1 MARSF
6 GAELQKARRRWDL
19 TVALG
24 IPLIVFLW
32 ASRATPGGEN
42 LASGYAGM
50 FYSLPLMNAVIMPVG
65 MAALASRIWDCETK
79 GSACKLLYTL
89 QTRQSLFA
97 AKALLGLLENL
108 LVCAVECGSLL
119 ALGRMQGYTETLLP
133 GRLGWLFLC
142 TFLVNAMLCFF
153 SFWLSM
159 RFANQVVALAVG
171 FCGAL
176 IGLFAA
182 FMPVVFSYFIPFG
195 YYIPLGAVGM
205 DWNPETRVAAYFY
218 ADYPWWLLGVTAL
231 LAAAL
236 AALCLHTVKDKEV

>member
-1 MARSF
+1 MARCF

-19 TVALG
+19 AVALG
-24 IPLIVFLW
+24 IPLIVLLW
-32 ASRATPGGEN
+32 AARSTPGGEA

-50 FYSLPLMNAVIMPVG
+50 FYSLPLMNAVVMPVS
-65 MAALASRIWDCETK
+65 MAALASRIWDAETR
-79 GSACKLLYTL
+79 GGTCKLLYTL

-108 LVCAVECGSLL
+108 LVCAVECGGLL
-119 ALGRMQGYTETLLP
+119 ALARVQGYTEVLRP

-142 TFLVNAMLCFF
+142 TYMVNTMLYFF

-176 IGLFAA
+176 TGLFAA
-182 FMPVVFSYFIPFG
+182 FMPVVFSYFVPFG
-195 YYIPLGAVGM
+195 YYIPLSAVGM

-218 ADYPWWLLGVTAL
+218 RDCPWWLLGVTAL

-236 AALCLHTVKDKEV
+236 AALCLHTVKSKEV

>member
-19 TVALG
+19 AVALG

-42 LASGYAGM
+42 PASGYAGM

-108 LVCAVECGSLL
+108 LVCAVECGGLL
-119 ALGRMQGYTETLLP
+119 ALGRVQGYTEALLP

-142 TFLVNAMLCFF
+142 TFLVNAMLYFF

-218 ADYPWWLLGVTAL
+218 KDYPWWLLGVTAL